1 MNEISNFCETSEDG
15 NEGDDFKDVEK
26 RIEKLEETLYPSGD
40 EDKSENNSFVYP
52 ILFALMFNVSDKIDV
67 CDEKEIQ
74 EETLE
79 DHLFLKLFE
88 NRDRFQLELNNR
100 KFNLQCTEINE
111 ILAHSSYFLK
121 VFELRKVLFK
131 KPHKNR
137 KLLDNYQ
144 VV

>member
-1 MNEISNFCETSEDG
+1 MNEISNFCETSEDK
-15 NEGDDFKDVEK
+15 NEVDDFKDVEK
-26 RIEKLEETLYPSGD
+26 RIEKFEEMLYPSGD
-40 EDKSENNSFVYP
+40 DKSENNSFVYG
-52 ILFALMFNVSDKIDV
+52 ILFALRFNVPYKIDV

-74 EETLE
+74 ETIE

-121 VFELRKVLFK
+121 VFELRKVHFK